1 MTSITADTFSPTL
14 ETILEDAR
22 KRIQVLPEELKEA
35 RERRDKIR
43 AVLERE
49 FTSSPTYVN
58 GSVAHG
64 DALNPL
70 TDVDV
75 GVIVS
80 GAGSTYGP
88 GKVGPRELMDRAA
101 DAVREA
107 LRDEYD
113 GLVVT
118 VEGQRRA
125 VWVQFRTPVTTYA
138 KDFTAD
144 IIVAV
149 DNPSGEGLFIP
160 NAIQGTWD
168 RAHPQKH
175 TELVLAANKD
185 SRGTYTHAVRL
196 LKHWCR
202 MNGKPLC
209 SWNIKAL
216 ALGCLTESQPMMDAL
231 QTCFSYSIIEL
242 GKGLTK
248 DPAGVVD
255 KPIVLNE
262 KPSVVLNRLRVAS
275 GHLVAARRFEDEGYP
290 MLAWQELSDLFN
302 DQAMLPTPPAGPLLA
317 EEQRRR
323 TAGAAGVAA
332 LSVVEN
338 TKPTQSWR
346 P

>member
-1 MTSITADTFSPTL
+1 MTSVTVHQNQATL
-14 ETILEDAR
+14 EGILEDAR
-22 KRIQVLPEELKEA
+22 KRIQVLPEELDEA
-35 RERRDKIR
+35 RDRRDKIR
-43 AVLERE
+43 AVLSAE
-49 FTSSPTYVN
+49 FTGSPTYVN

-75 GVIVS
+75 GVIVT
-80 GAGSTYGP
+80 GAGDTYGP
-88 GKVGPRELMDRAA
+88 GKAGPRELMDRAA

-107 LRDEYD
+107 LREEYD

-149 DNPSGEGLFIP
+149 DNTWGEGLFIP
-160 NAIQGTWD
+160 NAIDDTWD

-175 TELVLAANKD
+175 TEMVLAANKD
-185 SRGTYTHAVRL
+185 SGGTYTHAVRL

-216 ALGCLTESQPMMDAL
+216 ALGCLTESMPMMDAL
-231 QTCFSYSIIEL
+231 QTWFSYAIAEL
-242 GKGLTK
+242 SQGLTE
-248 DPAGVVD
+248 DPAGVVED
-255 KPIVLNE
+255 PIALNE
-262 KPSVVLNRLRVAS
+262 SSSLVLKRLRAAS

-290 MLAWQELSDLFN
+290 MLAWQELADLFN
-302 DQAMLPTPPAGPLLA
+302 DEDMLPTPPAGPLLA

-323 TAGAAGVAA
+323 NAGAAGVAA
-332 LSVVEN
+332 LSVVER

-346 P
+346 A